1 LFGWAGSIV
10 SLRFTGFSRQ
20 LFPFMA
26 NNFVGERA
34 NTPEPDKPKLS
45 AATQEILLRLTDG
58 QRVKK
63 IASDLGV
70 TRDAVDGRVR
80 RLYRYFRVK
89 GIAQLVHAAVRGGW
103 ITHPAEQP
111 NFAGR

>member
-1 LFGWAGSIV
+1 
-10 SLRFTGFSRQ
+10 
-20 LFPFMA
+20 MA

-34 NTPEPDKPKLS
+34 NTPDPDTRLKLS

-111 NFAGR
+111 DFAGR